1 MSKFIHLFENISELD
16 NSYASYTLG
25 DGSKTLHET
34 FLSSLGSEVES
45 EDLSDLG

>member
-16 NSYASYTLG
+16 NSYTSYTLG
-25 DGSKTLHET
+25 DGSKKLHET

-45 EDLSDLG
+45 